1 MLLQGSIFLL
11 YSILNIPIFLRL
23 HCARRRVPLGLM
35 LLLRHAAANL
45 LLFLRVGQ
53 GAMRHHVAEHV
64 YLRLRRGLLGV
75 APVDWRAGSGTMIGH
90 DMSLPFRSN
99 LD

>member
-1 MLLQGSIFLL
+1 MLLHGSIFLL
-11 YSILNIPIFLRL
+11 NLILNIPVLSRFLCVRL
-23 HCARRRVPLGLM
+23 RAPLCLM
-35 LLLRHAAANL
+35 LLLREPAANL
-45 LLFLRVGQ
+45 FLFLRIGQ
-53 GAMRHHVAEHV
+53 GAMGHHIAEHV

-90 DMSLPFRSN
+90 DMSLPFRKY